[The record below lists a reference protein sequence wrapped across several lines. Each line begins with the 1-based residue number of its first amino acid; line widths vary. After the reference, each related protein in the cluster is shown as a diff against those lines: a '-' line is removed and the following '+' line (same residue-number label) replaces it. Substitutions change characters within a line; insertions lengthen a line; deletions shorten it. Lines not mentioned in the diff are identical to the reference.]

1 MDSKS
6 YNGLSTIIPNLI
18 YEYQDENIVRHLICQ
33 SFPKK
38 AFQCKGKRN
47 IINFE
52 HFE

>member
-38 AFQCKGKRN
+38 AFQCESKRN